1 MRNCFAFVLVG
12 MLGAVQHAS
21 AAAPRPNIVVILA
34 DDLGYGDVQAFNPNG
49 KIRTPQLDQLA
60 AQGIRFTDAHSP
72 SAVCSPTRYGLI
84 TGRYAW
90 RSKLQQGVLG
100 GLSPRLIEP
109 GRMTIASLL
118 NANGYHTAC
127 VGKWHLGMDWV
138 RKAGKSVNE
147 LGIESP
153 DQVHNVEY
161 DQPIANGPNSV
172 GFDSYFGISASLD
185 MVPYTFIRDDHV
197 VANPTEDKRF
207 LMVHGRPMKGFTRLG
222 PGAPEFE
229 ASGVLPELT
238 KQAVQYLE
246 SRAEAAH
253 QGAPFFLYLPL
264 ASPHTPTAPRD
275 EWVGKSGLNVYADFV
290 MQTDAAV
297 GKVLQRLEE
306 LKLADNTLVIFTSDN
321 GCSPSADLAELRAQG
336 HDPCAGWRGH
346 KADIYEGGHRVPFI
360 ARWPGKISP
369 NSTSAALATHTD
381 LLATAAE
388 ILGIDLPAEA
398 GEDSISLLPALT
410 GKPGRRKDLI
420 SHSVNGSFAIR
431 EGNWKLALCPGSGGW
446 SKPRP
451 GQDDTSSQPL
461 VQLFDLVQDPGETTN
476 LQDQQP
482 DTVAR
487 LTKLLETQA
496 SQGRSTAGAAQD
508 NTIAVDIWRA
518 GKQAHQPL
526 KRKR

>member
-1 MRNCFAFVLVG
+1 
-12 MLGAVQHAS
+12 
-21 AAAPRPNIVVILA
+21 
-34 DDLGYGDVQAFNPNG
+34 
-49 KIRTPQLDQLA
+49 
-60 AQGIRFTDAHSP
+60 
-72 SAVCSPTRYGLI
+72 
-84 TGRYAW
+84 
-90 RSKLQQGVLG
+90 
-100 GLSPRLIEP
+100 
-109 GRMTIASLL
+109 
-118 NANGYHTAC
+118 
-127 VGKWHLGMDWV
+127 
-138 RKAGKSVNE
+138 
-147 LGIESP
+147 
-153 DQVHNVEY
+153 
-161 DQPIANGPNSV
+161 
-172 GFDSYFGISASLD
+172 
-185 MVPYTFIRDDHV
+185 
-197 VANPTEDKRF
+197 
-207 LMVHGRPMKGFTRLG
+207 
-222 PGAPEFE
+222 
-229 ASGVLPELT
+229 
-238 KQAVQYLE
+238 
-246 SRAEAAH
+246 
-253 QGAPFFLYLPL
+253 
-264 ASPHTPTAPRD
+264 
-275 EWVGKSGLNVYADFV
+275 